1 MFKSS
6 SAKLHFNVKDSNACL
21 KLKMSYIKCKRFKS
35 CKFSING
42 KRYMD
47 NGHAQILSFE
57 QMFLSTF
64 KNCEFSIPWKWF
76 RDM

>member
-6 SAKLHFNVKDSNACL
+6 SAKLHFKIQKDSNACL

-42 KRYMD
+42 KGYMD
-47 NGHAQILSFE
+47 NGHAQILSIE
-57 QMFLSTF
+57 QMFERHIQ
-64 KNCEFSIPWKWF
+64 KP
-76 RDM
+76 